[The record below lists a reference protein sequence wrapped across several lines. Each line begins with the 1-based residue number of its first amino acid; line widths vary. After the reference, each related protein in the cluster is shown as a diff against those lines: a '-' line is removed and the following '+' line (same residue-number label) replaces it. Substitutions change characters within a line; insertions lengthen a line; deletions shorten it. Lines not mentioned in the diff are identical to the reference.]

1 MSGTPAPRAPGD
13 RTGRRRLF
21 LGGLFGLAGGVLG
34 FVVPAA
40 LLLAAH
46 FAPGAGDDP
55 ASVELGAIV
64 AAAGLLFLCLVAYR
78 SGFRALRSADRRFR
92 IASTLC
98 LVGSIGLLLL
108 LAAAAYVSGS
118 ASDLAG
124 CFTGAP
130 GATVSCVRDHVPST
144 SVGGGL
150 AVEFALAA
158 FVLAW
163 VGSLGLVFGL
173 GWEARRIGSAAL
185 GASSALYALELLVL
199 VGPIAGYL
207 LALPAASD
215 TVAALPFLGVLAPAL
230 AVVGTAR

>member
-1 MSGTPAPRAPGD
+1 MPRAPGD
-13 RTGRRRLF
+13 QIGRRRLF

-55 ASVELGAIV
+55 ATVELGVIV
-64 AAAGLLFLCLVAYR
+64 AAAALLFLCLVAYR

-108 LAAAAYVSGS
+108 IAAATYVSGS
-118 ASDLAG
+118 AGDLVG

-130 GATVSCVRDHVPST
+130 SSTVSCVQAHVPTT

-150 AVEFALAA
+150 AVEFAVAA
-158 FVLAW
+158 FLLAW

-173 GWEARRIGSAAL
+173 GWEAHRIGSAAL
-185 GASSALYALELLVL
+185 GAGSVLYALELLVL
-199 VGPIAGYL
+199 VGPIAGYV
-207 LALPAASD
+207 LALPVASD
-215 TVAALPFLGVLAPAL
+215 TVAALPFLGVLAPAF
-230 AVVGTAR
+230 AVLGTTR